1 MIMKKATRRLIKK
14 AFYNY
19 KELMNKL
26 VVSTVEWAESN
37 FAVDYS
43 KVALVTSP
51 SNHKETQLCGLMDD
65 NLKKCRWCY
74 VVEKV
79 LDHYHFERDKVKF
92 IESFFFN
99 KNTEVETCLK
109 VGCGRA
115 TIYRW
120 ENEVIEEAYKW
131 AVELKLVQES

>member
-1 MIMKKATRRLIKK
+1 MLMKKSTRRLIKK

-19 KELMNKL
+19 KEMMNKL
-26 VVSTVEWAESN
+26 VASTVEWAESN

-43 KVALVTSP
+43 KVAVVTSP

-92 IESFFFN
+92 IESHYFKN
-99 KNTEVETCLK
+99 KGDVATCIEL
-109 VGCGRA
+109 GICRS
-115 TIYRW
+115 TFYYWQEEIL
-120 ENEVIEEAYKW
+120 EEAYKW